1 MIRPTRR
8 AVLLFALGVP
18 FAFLLV
24 VLDPA
29 LEFCLD
35 FGALV
40 LIALGG
46 RAADLPRRRLK

>member
-1 MIRPTRR
+1 MIRPARR

-29 LEFCLD
+29 LWEF
-35 FGALV
+35 
-40 LIALGG
+40 
-46 RAADLPRRRLK
+46 AATSERWG